1 MSTPFLESQW
11 PKAALFM
18 AVLIPLCATAK
29 EPSLDSL
36 EKLFA
41 VSQVQAQT
49 VIQIKT
55 ISAAVDAIVN
65 EAVKKQKLTPVEL
78 AELRRRLPDFSK
90 DLQKTVKEELA
101 WNKVKGA
108 YIKIYRKTFS
118 QEEVDGLIAF
128 YQGPVGNAFVN
139 KLPQANEE
147 AIQSSLDRLPAI
159 TQRIEKASAQ
169 FLQKIQPTPP
179 PK

>member
-1 MSTPFLESQW
+1 
-11 PKAALFM
+11 M
-18 AVLIPLCATAK
+18 AVLFPLCATAK

-49 VIQIKT
+49 DIQIKKM
-55 ISAAVDAIVN
+55 SAAVDAIVN
-65 EAVKKQKLTPVEL
+65 EAVKKQKLTPVQL

-90 DLQKTVKEELA
+90 DLQKITREELA

-108 YIKIYRKTFS
+108 YLKIYRKTFS
-118 QEEVDGLIAF
+118 QEEVDGLILF

-147 AIQSSLDRLPAI
+147 AIQSSLDRLPVI
-159 TQRIEKASAQ
+159 TQRVQKASAQ
-169 FLQKIQPTPP
+169 FLQKIQSTPP